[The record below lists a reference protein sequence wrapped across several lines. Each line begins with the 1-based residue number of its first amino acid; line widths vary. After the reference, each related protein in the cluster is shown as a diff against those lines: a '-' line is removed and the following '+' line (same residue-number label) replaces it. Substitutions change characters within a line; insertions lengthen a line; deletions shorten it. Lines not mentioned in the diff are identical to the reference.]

1 VVSTE
6 PLSERASWVGHRSSS
21 TGRGR
26 LYPLEGTGVGSCGD
40 RQRDRRRGHAGSDQ
54 APGTFH
60 EKGSMMILV
69 VLTVVVIALMVAVLA
84 VYLFLIGS
92 RLNRIAGNLGDSLQS
107 MTRIIDDSRKIGPGV
122 IRINKTGSDIAGA
135 VPLLLDDVDQLVAKT
150 TNSST
155 AAAPSA
161 PTPAPAAAADP
172 DTSTADPAVSSQNAV
187 PVGVGYMDA

>member
-1 VVSTE
+1 
-6 PLSERASWVGHRSSS
+6 
-21 TGRGR
+21 
-26 LYPLEGTGVGSCGD
+26 
-40 RQRDRRRGHAGSDQ
+40 
-54 APGTFH
+54 
-60 EKGSMMILV
+60 MMILV

-92 RLNRIAGNLGDSLQS
+92 RLNHIVGNLGDSLQS

-122 IRINKTGSDIAGA
+122 IRINKTGGDISGA

-150 TNSST
+150 SNSST

-161 PTPAPAAAADP
+161 PTTSNPAPAAAADP
-172 DTSTADPAVSSQNAV
+172 HTSTADPAVSSQNAV